1 MLALQKS
8 VVAKA
13 ASRRS
18 VAAKATKFDE
28 ELVQTAV
35 SRAQAEARSAARAL
49 RRNHHSLP
57 PTDRPHLGL
66 TLSPS
71 ARRPNRARIGAR
83 ARRKGARWTAVPAIS
98 RAPH

>member
-8 VVAKA
+8 AVVAKS

-35 SRAQAEARSAARAL
+35 SLVAL
-49 RRNHHSLP
+49 LRH
-57 PTDRPHLGL
+57 
-66 TLSPS
+66 
-71 ARRPNRARIGAR
+71 RIGAR
-83 ARRKGARWTAVPAIS
+83 AHWV
-98 RAPH
+98 APTLSLLAPSLTDRPKFWG